1 MAGKKMNTKLKKGIF
16 SAVAVV
22 VLIAAVIA
30 VNIFVTSKN
39 YTVDVT
45 ANKIYSLSKQTKK
58 ILKGLDKEVTIY
70 VIDKESTIYVVNK
83 ESDVNSSYA
92 QVWKEYKKNS
102 TKVKFVYKDP
112 DLYPNF
118 TKKYTDSSEEV
129 ANDSMI
135 IKCGKKY
142 RYVSANDYVSYSYGS
157 DYSYSADSLQL
168 ESLTTEAIN
177 YVVSDSTPVIYTLSG
192 HSEQSFDTSVTS
204 SFEGDNYSVKTLN
217 LLTEQRVPDDCSIL
231 LINGAQKDITKDEL
245 KMIKKYM
252 KNGGKMYVFL
262 DAKVENLTNLYSLLK
277 SYNVEPQKGVVV
289 ETDASK
295 YTQYPIYLLPTI
307 ESSDATSAQYN
318 SNIYILAPSAKGLK
332 DITEKNAK
340 KNSSASDYTVTS
352 LLSTSDGAYSKV
364 NTDSATLNKEK
375 NDISGPFNIS
385 VAVSDSTGGRMIVT
399 GCTNMLLQ
407 DIDQAVSGANTDF
420 VLNGVNYLAEQK
432 SKISIRAK
440 SLKTENAVVPAFNQK
455 ATLIM
460 TVFVIPLV
468 ILAIGIGIVI
478 KRRKL

>member
-1 MAGKKMNTKLKKGIF
+1 MIKNKMNTKLKKGIF

-70 VIDKESTIYVVNK
+70 VIDKE

-192 HSEQSFDTSVTS
+192 HSEQSFDSSVTS

-385 VAVSDSTGGRMIVT
+385 VVVSDSTGGRMIVT

>member
-1 MAGKKMNTKLKKGIF
+1 MAGKKMNAKLKKGIF

-58 ILKGLDKEVTIY
+58 IIKGLDKEV
-70 VIDKESTIYVVNK
+70 TIYVVNK

-102 TKVKFVYKDP
+102 TKIKFVYKDP
-112 DLYPNF
+112 ELYPNF
-118 TKKYTDSSEEV
+118 TKKYVDSSEEV

-177 YVVSDSTPVIYTLSG
+177 YVISDSTPVIYTLSG
-192 HSEQSFDTSVTS
+192 HS
-204 SFEGDNYSVKTLN
+204 
-217 LLTEQRVPDDCSIL
+217 EQRVPDDCSIL

-245 KMIKKYM
+245 KMIKTYM

-262 DAKVENLTNLYSLLK
+262 DARVENLTNLYSLLQ

-289 ETDASK
+289 ESDASK

-318 SNIYILAPSAKGLK
+318 SNVYVLAPSAKGLK

-340 KNSSASDYTVTS
+340 KDSSASDYTVTS

-364 NTDSATLNKEK
+364 DTSSSTLNKEK
-375 NDISGPFNIS
+375 KDISGPFDIS
-385 VAVSDSTGGRMIVT
+385 VAVSDSSGGRMIVT

>member
-1 MAGKKMNTKLKKGIF
+1 MIKNKMNTKLKKGIF

-70 VIDKESTIYVVNK
+70 VIDKES
-83 ESDVNSSYA
+83 SVNSSYA

-252 KNGGKMYVFL
+252 KNGGKMY
-262 DAKVENLTNLYSLLK
+262 VENLTNLYSLLK

>member
-1 MAGKKMNTKLKKGIF
+1 MIKNKMNTKLKKGIF

-70 VIDKESTIYVVNK
+70 VIDKES
-83 ESDVNSSYA
+83 SVNSSYA

-352 LLSTSDGAYSKV
+352 LLSTSDGAYS

-407 DIDQAVSGANTDF
+407 DIDQAVSSANTDF

>member
-1 MAGKKMNTKLKKGIF
+1 MIKNKMNTKLKKGIF

-30 VNIFVTSKN
+30 VNIFVTS
-39 YTVDVT
+39 
-45 ANKIYSLSKQTKK
+45 NKIYSLSKQTKK

-70 VIDKESTIYVVNK
+70 VIDKES
-83 ESDVNSSYA
+83 SVNSSYA

-192 HSEQSFDTSVTS
+192 HSEQSFDSSVTS

-385 VAVSDSTGGRMIVT
+385 VVVSDSTGGRMIVT

>member
-1 MAGKKMNTKLKKGIF
+1 MNLNKF
-16 SAVAVV
+16 
-22 VLIAAVIA
+22 IAKRN
-30 VNIFVTSKN
+30 NIVFYTSNDIGVKP
-39 YTVDVT
+39 
-45 ANKIYSLSKQTKK
+45 ILSKINEDMNFYKNADIEDTVVGKAAACLYVLAK
-58 ILKGLDKEVTIY
+58 I
-70 VIDKESTIYVVNK
+70 
-83 ESDVNSSYA
+83 
-92 QVWKEYKKNS
+92 
-102 TKVKFVYKDP
+102 KFVYKDP

-352 LLSTSDGAYSKV
+352 LLSTSDDY
-364 NTDSATLNKEK
+364 
-375 NDISGPFNIS
+375 
-385 VAVSDSTGGRMIVT
+385 R
-399 GCTNMLLQ
+399 
-407 DIDQAVSGANTDF
+407 
-420 VLNGVNYLAEQK
+420 
-432 SKISIRAK
+432 
-440 SLKTENAVVPAFNQK
+440 
-455 ATLIM
+455 
-460 TVFVIPLV
+460 
-468 ILAIGIGIVI
+468 
-478 KRRKL
+478 

>member
-1 MAGKKMNTKLKKGIF
+1 MIKNKMNTKLKKGIF

-70 VIDKESTIYVVNK
+70 VIDKES
-83 ESDVNSSYA
+83 SVNSSYA
-92 QVWKEYKKNS
+92 QVWKENS

-385 VAVSDSTGGRMIVT
+385 VVVSDSTGGRMIVT

-432 SKISIRAK
+432 NKISIRAK

>member
-1 MAGKKMNTKLKKGIF
+1 
-16 SAVAVV
+16 
-22 VLIAAVIA
+22 
-30 VNIFVTSKN
+30 
-39 YTVDVT
+39 
-45 ANKIYSLSKQTKK
+45 
-58 ILKGLDKEVTIY
+58 
-70 VIDKESTIYVVNK
+70 
-83 ESDVNSSYA
+83 
-92 QVWKEYKKNS
+92 
-102 TKVKFVYKDP
+102 
-112 DLYPNF
+112 
-118 TKKYTDSSEEV
+118 
-129 ANDSMI
+129 MI

-231 LINGAQKDITKDEL
+231 LINGAQKDITKDKL

-385 VAVSDSTGGRMIVT
+385 VAV
-399 GCTNMLLQ
+399 Q

-432 SKISIRAK
+432 NKISIRAK

>member
-1 MAGKKMNTKLKKGIF
+1 
-16 SAVAVV
+16 
-22 VLIAAVIA
+22 
-30 VNIFVTSKN
+30 
-39 YTVDVT
+39 
-45 ANKIYSLSKQTKK
+45 
-58 ILKGLDKEVTIY
+58 
-70 VIDKESTIYVVNK
+70 
-83 ESDVNSSYA
+83 
-92 QVWKEYKKNS
+92 
-102 TKVKFVYKDP
+102 
-112 DLYPNF
+112 
-118 TKKYTDSSEEV
+118 
-129 ANDSMI
+129 
-135 IKCGKKY
+135 
-142 RYVSANDYVSYSYGS
+142 
-157 DYSYSADSLQL
+157 
-168 ESLTTEAIN
+168 
-177 YVVSDSTPVIYTLSG
+177 
-192 HSEQSFDTSVTS
+192 
-204 SFEGDNYSVKTLN
+204 
-217 LLTEQRVPDDCSIL
+217 
-231 LINGAQKDITKDEL
+231 
-245 KMIKKYM
+245 MIKKYM

-307 ESSDATSAQYN
+307 ESSDATSAQHN

>member
-1 MAGKKMNTKLKKGIF
+1 MIKNKMNTKLKKGIF

-70 VIDKESTIYVVNK
+70 VIDKES
-83 ESDVNSSYA
+83 SVNSSYA

-177 YVVSDSTPVIYTLSG
+177 VVSDSTPVIYTLSG

>member
-1 MAGKKMNTKLKKGIF
+1 MIKNKMNTKLKKGIF

-70 VIDKESTIYVVNK
+70 VIDKES
-83 ESDVNSSYA
+83 SVNSSYA

-262 DAKVENLTNLYSLLK
+262 DAKVENLTNLYSSLLK

>member
-1 MAGKKMNTKLKKGIF
+1 MIKNKMNTKLKKGIF

-70 VIDKESTIYVVNK
+70 VIDKES
-83 ESDVNSSYA
+83 SVNSSYA

-192 HSEQSFDTSVTS
+192 HSEQSFDSSVTS

-307 ESSDATSAQYN
+307 ESSAQYN

-385 VAVSDSTGGRMIVT
+385 VVVSDSTGGRMIVT

>member
-1 MAGKKMNTKLKKGIF
+1 MIKNKMNTKLKKGIF

-22 VLIAAVIA
+22 AVIA

-70 VIDKESTIYVVNK
+70 VIDKES
-83 ESDVNSSYA
+83 SVNSSYA

-432 SKISIRAK
+432 NKISIRAK

-478 KRRKL
+478 KRRKF

>member
-1 MAGKKMNTKLKKGIF
+1 MIKNKMNTKLKKGIF

-70 VIDKESTIYVVNK
+70 VIDKES
-83 ESDVNSSYA
+83 SVNSSYA

-332 DITEKNAK
+332 DITEKN
-340 KNSSASDYTVTS
+340 
-352 LLSTSDGAYSKV
+352 
-364 NTDSATLNKEK
+364 
-375 NDISGPFNIS
+375 DISGPFNIS

>member
-1 MAGKKMNTKLKKGIF
+1 MIKNKMNTKLKKGIF

-70 VIDKESTIYVVNK
+70 VIDKES
-83 ESDVNSSYA
+83 SVNSSYA

-192 HSEQSFDTSVTS
+192 HSEQSFDTRVTS

-252 KNGGKMYVFL
+252 KNGGKMY
-262 DAKVENLTNLYSLLK
+262 VENLTNLYSLLK

>member
-1 MAGKKMNTKLKKGIF
+1 MIKNKMNTKLKKGIF

-70 VIDKESTIYVVNK
+70 VIDKES
-83 ESDVNSSYA
+83 SVNSSYA

-204 SFEGDNYSVKTLN
+204 SFEGDNNYSVKTLN

>member
-1 MAGKKMNTKLKKGIF
+1 MIKNKMNTKLKKGIF

-58 ILKGLDKEVTIY
+58 ILKGLDKEA
-70 VIDKESTIYVVNK
+70 S
-83 ESDVNSSYA
+83 VNSSYA

-192 HSEQSFDTSVTS
+192 HSEQSFDSSVTS

>member
-1 MAGKKMNTKLKKGIF
+1 MIKNKMNTKLKKGIF

-70 VIDKESTIYVVNK
+70 VIDKES
-83 ESDVNSSYA
+83 SVNSSYA

-277 SYNVEPQKGVVV
+277 SYNVEPQKGVVL

-295 YTQYPIYLLPTI
+295 YLLPTI

-399 GCTNMLLQ
+399 GCTNMLLK

-432 SKISIRAK
+432 NKISIRAK

>member
-1 MAGKKMNTKLKKGIF
+1 MIKNKMNTKLKKGIF

-58 ILKGLDKEVTIY
+58 ILKGLDKVTIY
-70 VIDKESTIYVVNK
+70 VIDKES
-83 ESDVNSSYA
+83 SVNSSYA

>member
-1 MAGKKMNTKLKKGIF
+1 MIKNKMNTKLKKGIF

-70 VIDKESTIYVVNK
+70 VIDKES
-83 ESDVNSSYA
+83 SVNSSYA

-318 SNIYILAPSAKGLK
+318 NIYILAPSAKGLK

-432 SKISIRAK
+432 NKISIRAK

>member
-1 MAGKKMNTKLKKGIF
+1 MIKNKMNTKLKKGIF
-16 SAVAVV
+16 SAVAV
-22 VLIAAVIA
+22 AAVIA

-70 VIDKESTIYVVNK
+70 VIDKES
-83 ESDVNSSYA
+83 SVNSSYA

-432 SKISIRAK
+432 NKISIRAK

-478 KRRKL
+478 KRRKF

>member
-1 MAGKKMNTKLKKGIF
+1 MFKNKMNTKLKKGIF

-45 ANKIYSLSKQTKK
+45 TNKIYSLSKQTKK

-70 VIDKESTIYVVNK
+70 VIDKES
-83 ESDVNSSYA
+83 SVNSSYA
-92 QVWKEYKKNS
+92 QVWKEYKKS
-102 TKVKFVYKDP
+102 SSKIKFVYKDP

-118 TKKYTDSSEEV
+118 TKKYVDSNSSEEV

-135 IKCGKKY
+135 VKCGKKY

-177 YVVSDSTPVIYTLSG
+177 YVISDSTPVIYTLSG
-192 HSEQSFDTSVTS
+192 HSEQSFDSSVTS

-217 LLTEQRVPDDCSIL
+217 LLTEQKVPDDCSIL

-245 KMIKKYM
+245 KMIKTYM

-262 DAKVENLTNLYSLLK
+262 DARVENLTNLYSLLK

-289 ETDASK
+289 ENDASK

-318 SNIYILAPSAKGLK
+318 SNIYILTPSAKGLK
-332 DITEKNAK
+332 DITKKNAK
-340 KNSSASDYTVTS
+340 KNSSASDYTVTP

-364 NTDSATLNKEK
+364 NTSSSTLNKEK

-468 ILAIGIGIVI
+468 ILAIGICIVI
-478 KRRKL
+478 RRRKL

>member
-1 MAGKKMNTKLKKGIF
+1 MFKNKMNTKLKKGIF

-70 VIDKESTIYVVNK
+70 VIDKES
-83 ESDVNSSYA
+83 SVNSSYA

-112 DLYPNF
+112 DLYPN
-118 TKKYTDSSEEV
+118 YTDSSEEV

-192 HSEQSFDTSVTS
+192 HSEQSFDSSVTS

>member
-1 MAGKKMNTKLKKGIF
+1 MIKNKMNTKLKKGIF

-70 VIDKESTIYVVNK
+70 VIDKES
-83 ESDVNSSYA
+83 SVNSSYA

-460 TVFVIPLV
+460 TLFVIPLV

>member
-1 MAGKKMNTKLKKGIF
+1 MIKNKMNTKLKKGIF

-30 VNIFVTSKN
+30 VTSKN

-70 VIDKESTIYVVNK
+70 VIDKES
-83 ESDVNSSYA
+83 SVNSSYA

>member
-1 MAGKKMNTKLKKGIF
+1 MTGKKMNAKLKKGIF

-58 ILKGLDKEVTIY
+58 IIKGLDKEV
-70 VIDKESTIYVVNK
+70 TIYVVNK

-102 TKVKFVYKDP
+102 AKIKFVYKDQ

-118 TKKYTDSSEEV
+118 TKKYVDSSEEV

-177 YVVSDSTPVIYTLSG
+177 YVISDSTPVIYTLSG
-192 HSEQSFDTSVTS
+192 HSEQSFDSSTTS

-217 LLTEQRVPDDCSIL
+217 LLTEQKVPDDCSIL

-245 KMIKKYM
+245 KMIR
-252 KNGGKMYVFL
+252 VCF
-262 DAKVENLTNLYSLLK
+262 A
-277 SYNVEPQKGVVV
+277 
-289 ETDASK
+289 AA
-295 YTQYPIYLLPTI
+295 I
-307 ESSDATSAQYN
+307 TSG
-318 SNIYILAPSAKGLK
+318 LAFDTA
-332 DITEKNAK
+332 
-340 KNSSASDYTVTS
+340 
-352 LLSTSDGAYSKV
+352 
-364 NTDSATLNKEK
+364 
-375 NDISGPFNIS
+375 
-385 VAVSDSTGGRMIVT
+385 
-399 GCTNMLLQ
+399 
-407 DIDQAVSGANTDF
+407 
-420 VLNGVNYLAEQK
+420 
-432 SKISIRAK
+432 
-440 SLKTENAVVPAFNQK
+440 
-455 ATLIM
+455 
-460 TVFVIPLV
+460 
-468 ILAIGIGIVI
+468 
-478 KRRKL
+478 